1 MRRRMWIVF
10 TFAAMVLMIVAGWS
24 AVRPQG
30 RAVDGQVEQEC
41 ARGVWAFLPSDP
53 LAESDPKYAVSE
65 ECHDRTM
72 AAGMLAFL
80 AGAGSGALVLAAIL
94 SGVTARRRRA
104 PLADPPLPAR
114 WG

>member
-10 TFAAMVLMIVAGWS
+10 ASAAVVLLILAGWS

-30 RAVDGQVEQEC
+30 RAVAGPVAQEC
-41 ARGVWAFLPSDP
+41 ARGIWAFLPSDP
-53 LAESDPKYAVSE
+53 LPESDPRHAVSE

-80 AGAGSGALVLAAIL
+80 AGAGSGVLVLGAIIA
-94 SGVTARRRRA
+94 GVLAGRRRV
-104 PLADPPLPAR
+104 PPADPPLPPR